1 VCYKEDSWHPH
12 PSEFDMVCNYCK
24 SMIPEGR
31 VEFLTEYNR
40 PIVCIDCST
49 EQRAVGF
56 LSYSHK
62 TAPELVMVPAN
73 NKESIRRCDRVNR
86 RAR

>member
-1 VCYKEDSWHPH
+1 MNCVYCRSGID
-12 PSEFDMVCNYCK
+12 FDRY
-24 SMIPEGR
+24 
-31 VEFLTEYNR
+31 EFLVETGR
-40 PIVCIDCST
+40 QIICKDCSV
-49 EQRAVGF
+49 ENRAVGF

-73 NKESIRRCDRVNR
+73 NKENIRRCDRANR